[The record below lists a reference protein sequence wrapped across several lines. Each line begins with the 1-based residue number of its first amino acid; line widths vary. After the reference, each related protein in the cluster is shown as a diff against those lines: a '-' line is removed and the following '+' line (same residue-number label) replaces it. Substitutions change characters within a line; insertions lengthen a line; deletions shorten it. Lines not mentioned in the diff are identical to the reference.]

1 MVRLPVPSHV
11 MSTQRVDS
19 LKAGGQTV
27 WSHSTHRGLTGLL
40 PQGWWSDCVEPIHTQ
55 TTRRDRCLKTGGQ
68 TMLSH
73 STQRGPDKD
82 RCLKAGGQ
90 TMWSHSTQRGPDGT
104 VASRLVVRLSPQKGF
119 GGTETPAGRRERGPV
134 TDPTPSPAAWVHF
147 AIIIN
152 VTTLS
157 VAQQDQ
163 H

>member
-1 MVRLPVPSHV
+1 M
-11 MSTQRVDS
+11 
-19 LKAGGQTV
+19 
-27 WSHSTHRGLTGLL
+27 WSHSTHRRLTGLL

-68 TMLSH
+68 TMWSHSTQRGPDKDRCLNAGGQTMWSH

-82 RCLKAGGQ
+82 RCLKTGGQ

-104 VASRLVVRLSPQKGF
+104 VASRLVVRLSPQKGL
-119 GGTETPAGRRERGPV
+119 GGTETPAARRERGPV